1 MSINDR
7 YIDLCY
13 TILSKHLHF
22 PDVAD
27 TWKDIQDGINYMGC
41 FSLNNYAFLQTKGD
55 IIDYI
60 KKVRCGNIIDL
71 VKGQSPFLYIPSPS
85 GKTLNDCTPQEL
97 YNNLISELQR
107 LILKGIHQTIKHFY
121 YIESEE
127 ALATEL
133 VRQDIAVLQKYNLVN
148 TEDNKNG

>member
-1 MSINDR
+1 MSINDK

-13 TILSKHLHF
+13 TILSQHLHF

-27 TWKDIQDGINYMGC
+27 TWKDIQDGIRYKQY
-41 FSLNNYAFLQTKGD
+41 FSLGSCAFLQVKGE
-55 IIDYI
+55 IIAYI
-60 KKVRCGNIIDL
+60 KKVRNGNTIDL
-71 VKGQSPFLYIPSPS
+71 AKEKSPFLYIPSPF

-97 YNNLISELQR
+97 YNNLISEIQR

-133 VRQDIAVLQKYNLVN
+133 VRQDIAVLRKYNLVN